1 MNGGNCTSK
10 GDQAVE
16 RKRKGKSLQAFG
28 VIFWVN
34 QDNISLLV
42 FFSNC
47 RISYFSEEILYPG

>member
-1 MNGGNCTSK
+1 M
-10 GDQAVE
+10 E